1 MTMFLIGVALI
12 AMMLLGAPLFAVIA
26 ASVMINFAREGVDL
40 TVVIIEVYRLA
51 EMPVLLAI
59 PLFTFAGYLLAES
72 NAPKRLVRIT
82 NVFFG
87 WMPGGLAAVALVI
100 CAMFTAFT
108 GASGVTIVALGGMLY
123 PALKQ
128 AGYSERYSLGL
139 VTTSG
144 SIGLLFAP
152 SLPLILYGVVAQ
164 QLNIGVPVS
173 ISDLF
178 LAGILPGLLIIVMLS
193 IYGLWQNRG
202 PQAGHQPFSWRE
214 ALASVR
220 EAMWELPLPFIV
232 LGGIYSGYFAVS
244 EAAAV
249 TAIYVFIV
257 EVLIHR
263 EITFTNLPKI
273 MRESMVLVG
282 AILIVLSMSLA
293 STNYLLDA
301 EIPVQTFQLHP
312 QPCGQRIQFPAAA
325 ERIPAHAGHDAG
337 YLFRAG
343 DHGAVDPAHCSW
355 LWHQSRAPRNH
366 LPGQHGNRLPDAAD
380 GHEPVHRHVPLRPA
394 DAGNIPRRAA
404 LRRDP
409 ADRCVDHHLLAGPV
423 SGADQE
429 LRFPVRS

>member
-1 MTMFLIGVALI
+1 MMMFLIGIALI

-26 ASVMINFAREGVDL
+26 ASVMISFAREGVDL

-72 NAPKRLVRIT
+72 NAPKRLVRIS
-82 NVFFG
+82 NVFVG

-178 LAGILPGLLIIVMLS
+178 LAGILPGLLIVVMLS
-193 IYGLWQNRG
+193 LYGLWQNRG
-202 PQAGHQPFSWRE
+202 PQAAHQPFSWHE
-214 ALASVR
+214 ALAALR
-220 EAMWELPLPFIV
+220 EAAWELPLPFIV

-263 EITFTNLPKI
+263 EITFTKLPKI

-301 EIPVQTFQLHP
+301 EIPSKLFSFIRTHVDNAYTFLLLLNLFLLVLGMMLDIFSALVIMVPLILPIAIGYGIHP
-312 QPCGQRIQFPAAA
+312 VHLGIIFLANMEIA
-325 ERIPAHAGHDAG
+325 
-337 YLFRAG
+337 YLMPPMGMNLFIAMYRFDRPMLEIFRAVLPFVAILLT
-343 DHGAVDPAHCSW
+343 AVLIITYWPALS
-355 LWHQSRAPRNH
+355 L
-366 LPGQHGNRLPDAAD
+366 
-380 GHEPVHRHVPLRPA
+380 
-394 DAGNIPRRAA
+394 A
-404 LRRDP
+404 LIK
-409 ADRCVDHHLLAGPV
+409 
-423 SGADQE
+423 S
-429 LRFPVRS
+429 

>member
-1 MTMFLIGVALI
+1 MILAGLALI

-26 ASVMINFAREGVDL
+26 ASVMLAFAREDVDL
-40 TVVIIEVYRLA
+40 TVVVIEIYRLA

-72 NAPKRLVRIT
+72 QAPHRLVRIT

-108 GASGVTIVALGGMLY
+108 GASGVTIVALGGLLY

-128 AGYSERYSLGL
+128 AGYPERYSLGL
-139 VTTSG
+139 VTVSG

-164 QLNIGVPVS
+164 QLNIGHTVA

-178 LAGILPGLLIIVMLS
+178 LAGILPGLLIVFLLS
-193 IYGLWQNRG
+193 LYGLWQRRG
-202 PQAGHQPFSWRE
+202 QQAEREPFTARE
-214 ALASVR
+214 ALAALR
-220 EAMWELPLPFIV
+220 EAAWELPLPVIV

-257 EVLIHR
+257 EVLIRR
-263 EITFTNLPKI
+263 EIGFAVLPRI

-282 AILIVLSMSLA
+282 AILIVLGMSLA
-293 STNYLLDA
+293 STNYLIDA
-301 EIPVQTFQLHP
+301 EIPAKLFTYIRDHVHNAYSFLLLLNLFLLVLGMFLDIFSALVIMVPLILPIAVGYGIHP
-312 QPCGQRIQFPAAA
+312 VHLGIIFLANMEIA
-325 ERIPAHAGHDAG
+325 
-337 YLFRAG
+337 YLMPPMGMNLFIAMYRFDRPMLEIFRAVLPFVAILVI
-343 DHGAVDPAHCSW
+343 AVLIITYWPQLS
-355 LWHQSRAPRNH
+355 LVLIKN
-366 LPGQHGNRLPDAAD
+366 
-380 GHEPVHRHVPLRPA
+380 
-394 DAGNIPRRAA
+394 
-404 LRRDP
+404 
-409 ADRCVDHHLLAGPV
+409 
-423 SGADQE
+423 
-429 LRFPVRS
+429 

>member
-1 MTMFLIGVALI
+1 MILVGLALI
-12 AMMLLGAPLFAVIA
+12 AMVLLGAPLFAVIA
-26 ASVMINFAREGVDL
+26 ASVMLGFAREDVDL
-40 TVVIIEVYRLA
+40 TVVIISIYRLA

-72 NAPKRLVRIT
+72 QAPHRLVRIT

-108 GASGVTIVALGGMLY
+108 GASGVTIVALGGLLY

-128 AGYSERYSLGL
+128 AGYPERYSLGL

-164 QLNIGVPVS
+164 QLNIGHPVA
-173 ISDLF
+173 INDLF
-178 LAGILPGLLIIVMLS
+178 LAGILPGLLIVFLLS
-193 IYGLWQNRG
+193 LYGLWQGRG
-202 PQAGHQPFSWRE
+202 RLVAREPFSLRE
-214 ALASVR
+214 ALAALR
-220 EAMWELPLPFIV
+220 EAVWELPLPFIV

-257 EVLIHR
+257 EVLINR
-263 EITFTNLPKI
+263 EISFAVLPRI

-282 AILIVLSMSLA
+282 AILIVLGMSLA

-301 EIPVQTFQLHP
+301 EIPAKLFAYIREHVDNGFSFLLLLNLFLLVLGMMLDIFSALVIMVP
-312 QPCGQRIQFPAAA
+312 LILPIAV
-325 ERIPAHAGHDAG
+325 G
-337 YLFRAG
+337 YGINPVHLGIIFLANMEIAYLMPPMGMNLFIAMYRFDRPMLEIFRA
-343 DHGAVDPAHCSW
+343 V
-355 LWHQSRAPRNH
+355 
-366 LPGQHGNRLPDAAD
+366 LPFVA
-380 GHEPVHRHVPLRPA
+380 
-394 DAGNIPRRAA
+394 I
-404 LRRDP
+404 
-409 ADRCVDHHLLAGPV
+409 LLAAVLIITYWP
-423 SGADQE
+423 E
-429 LRFPVRS
+429 LSLALIKH

>member
-1 MTMFLIGVALI
+1 MILAGIALI
-12 AMMLLGAPLFAVIA
+12 AMVLLGAPLFAVIA
-26 ASVMINFAREGVDL
+26 ASVMLGFAHEDVDL
-40 TVVIIEVYRLA
+40 TVVIIEIYRLA

-72 NAPKRLVRIT
+72 QAPHRLVRIT

-164 QLNIGVPVS
+164 QLNIGHSVA

-178 LAGILPGLLIIVMLS
+178 LAGILPGLLIVFMLS
-193 IYGLWQNRG
+193 IFGLWQRRG
-202 PQAGHQPFSWRE
+202 QHAAHEPFSIRE
-214 ALASVR
+214 ALAALR
-220 EAMWELPLPFIV
+220 EAAWELPLPVIV

-263 EITFTNLPKI
+263 EISFVVLPRI

-282 AILIVLSMSLA
+282 AILIVLGMSLA
-293 STNYLLDA
+293 STNYLIDA
-301 EIPVQTFQLHP
+301 EIPTKLFTYIREHVDNGFSFLLLLNLFLLVLGMMLDIFSALVIMVPLILPIAVGYGIHP
-312 QPCGQRIQFPAAA
+312 VHLGIIFLANMEIA
-325 ERIPAHAGHDAG
+325 
-337 YLFRAG
+337 YLMPPMGMNLFIAMYRFDRPMLEIFRAVLPFVAILLV
-343 DHGAVDPAHCSW
+343 AVLIITYW
-355 LWHQSRAPRNH
+355 
-366 LPGQHGNRLPDAAD
+366 PGLS
-380 GHEPVHRHVPLRPA
+380 L
-394 DAGNIPRRAA
+394 A
-404 LRRDP
+404 LIKT
-409 ADRCVDHHLLAGPV
+409 
-423 SGADQE
+423 
-429 LRFPVRS
+429 

>member
-1 MTMFLIGVALI
+1 MMILAGALLVLM
-12 AMMLLGAPLFAVIA
+12 ALLGAPLFSVIA
-26 ASVMINFAREGVDL
+26 AGVLLNFATDGVDL
-40 TVVIIEVYRLA
+40 TVVIIEIYRLA

-72 NAPKRLVRIT
+72 GAPKRLVRIT
-82 NVFFG
+82 DVFFG
-87 WMPGGLAAVALVI
+87 WLPGGMAAVALLI

-123 PALKQ
+123 PALRQ
-128 AGYSERYSLGL
+128 AGYPERYSLGL

-164 QLNIGVPVS
+164 QLNIGHPVA

-178 LAGILPGLLIIVMLS
+178 LAGILPGLLIVFLLS
-193 IYGLWQNRG
+193 LYGFWQIRG
-202 PQAGHQPFSWRE
+202 TRAAMPAFSRAE
-214 ALASVR
+214 ALAALR
-220 EAMWELPLPFIV
+220 DAGWELPLPVVV

-263 EITFTNLPKI
+263 EISFARLPGI

-282 AILIVLSMSLA
+282 AILIVLGMSLA

-301 EIPVQTFQLHP
+301 EVPS
-312 QPCGQRIQFPAAA
+312 R
-325 ERIPAHAGHDAG
+325 
-337 YLFRAG
+337 LFRFIR
-343 DHGAVDPAHCSW
+343 DHVDSAFGFLLLLNAFLLVLGLMLDIFSALVIMVPLILPIAVGYGIDPVHLGIIFLANMEIAY
-355 LWHQSRAPRNH
+355 LMPPMGMNLFIAMYRFERPMLEIFRAVLPFVAILLAAVLIITYWPALSLAL
-366 LPGQHGNRLPDAAD
+366 LPG
-380 GHEPVHRHVPLRPA
+380 
-394 DAGNIPRRAA
+394 
-404 LRRDP
+404 
-409 ADRCVDHHLLAGPV
+409 
-423 SGADQE
+423 
-429 LRFPVRS
+429 

>member
-1 MTMFLIGVALI
+1 MILAGLALI
-12 AMMLLGAPLFAVIA
+12 AMALLGAPLFAVIA
-26 ASVMINFAREGVDL
+26 ASVMISFAREDVDL
-40 TVVIIEVYRLA
+40 TVVIISIYRLA

-72 NAPKRLVRIT
+72 QAPHRLVRIT

-87 WMPGGLAAVALVI
+87 WLPGGLAAVALLI

-108 GASGVTIVALGGMLY
+108 GASGVTIVALGGLLY

-128 AGYSERYSLGL
+128 AGYPERYSLGL

-164 QLNIGVPVS
+164 QLNIGHPVA

-178 LAGILPGLLIIVMLS
+178 LAGILPGLLIVFLLS
-193 IYGLWQNRG
+193 LYGLWQRRG
-202 PQAGHQPFSWRE
+202 PQPSLPSQPFSWRE
-214 ALASVR
+214 ALAALR
-220 EAMWELPLPFIV
+220 EAIWELPLPVIV

-257 EVLIHR
+257 EVLITR
-263 EITFTNLPKI
+263 EISFAVLPRI

-282 AILIVLSMSLA
+282 AILIVLGMSLA

-301 EIPVQTFQLHP
+301 EIPTKLFTYIRDHVHNGFSFLLLLNLFLLVLGMMLDIFSALVIMVP
-312 QPCGQRIQFPAAA
+312 LILPIAV
-325 ERIPAHAGHDAG
+325 G
-337 YLFRAG
+337 YG
-343 DHGAVDPAHCSW
+343 I
-355 LWHQSRAPRNH
+355 N
-366 LPGQHGNRLPDAAD
+366 
-380 GHEPVHRHVPLRPA
+380 PVHLGIIFLANMEIAYLMPPMGMNLFIAMYRFDRPMLEIFRSVLPFVGILLVA
-394 DAGNIPRRAA
+394 VLIITYWPA
-404 LRRDP
+404 LS
-409 ADRCVDHHLLAGPV
+409 LALIK
-423 SGADQE
+423 S
-429 LRFPVRS
+429 

>member
-1 MTMFLIGVALI
+1 MTMFLIGIALI

-26 ASVMINFAREGVDL
+26 ASVMISFAREGVDL

-72 NAPKRLVRIT
+72 NAPKRLVRIS
-82 NVFFG
+82 NVFVG

-164 QLNIGVPVS
+164 QLNISHSVS

-178 LAGILPGLLIIVMLS
+178 LAGILPGLLIVVMLS

-202 PQAGHQPFSWRE
+202 PQAAHQPFSWRE
-214 ALASVR
+214 ALAALR
-220 EAMWELPLPFIV
+220 EAIWELPLPFIV

-301 EIPVQTFQLHP
+301 EIPSQLFSFIRTHVDNAYTFLLLLNLFLLVLGMMLDIFSALVIMVPLILPIAIGYGIHP
-312 QPCGQRIQFPAAA
+312 VHLGIIFLANMEIA
-325 ERIPAHAGHDAG
+325 
-337 YLFRAG
+337 YLMPPMGMNLFIAMYRFDRPMLEIFRA
-343 DHGAVDPAHCSW
+343 V
-355 LWHQSRAPRNH
+355 
-366 LPGQHGNRLPDAAD
+366 LPFVA
-380 GHEPVHRHVPLRPA
+380 
-394 DAGNIPRRAA
+394 I
-404 LRRDP
+404 
-409 ADRCVDHHLLAGPV
+409 LLAAVLIITYWPSLSLALIKG
-423 SGADQE
+423 
-429 LRFPVRS
+429 

>member
-26 ASVMINFAREGVDL
+26 ASVMISFAREGVDL

-72 NAPKRLVRIT
+72 NAPKRLVRIS
-82 NVFFG
+82 NVFVG

-128 AGYSERYSLGL
+128 AGYSERYSLGR

-164 QLNIGVPVS
+164 QLNISHSVS

-178 LAGILPGLLIIVMLS
+178 LAGILPGLLIVVMLS

-202 PQAGHQPFSWRE
+202 PQAAHQPFSWHE
-214 ALASVR
+214 ALAALR
-220 EAMWELPLPFIV
+220 EAIWELPLPFIV

-263 EITFTNLPKI
+263 EITFTKLPKI

-301 EIPVQTFQLHP
+301 EIPSQLFSFIRTHVDNAYTFLLLLNLFLLVLGMMLDIFSALVIMVPLILPIAIGYGIHP
-312 QPCGQRIQFPAAA
+312 VHLGIIFLANMEIA
-325 ERIPAHAGHDAG
+325 
-337 YLFRAG
+337 YLMPPMGMNLFIAMYRFDRPMLEIFRA
-343 DHGAVDPAHCSW
+343 V
-355 LWHQSRAPRNH
+355 
-366 LPGQHGNRLPDAAD
+366 LPFVA
-380 GHEPVHRHVPLRPA
+380 
-394 DAGNIPRRAA
+394 I
-404 LRRDP
+404 
-409 ADRCVDHHLLAGPV
+409 LLAAVLIITYWPAL
-423 SGADQE
+423 SLA
-429 LRFPVRS
+429 LIKS

>member
-1 MTMFLIGVALI
+1 MTILIGIALI
-12 AMMLLGAPLFAVIA
+12 VMVLLGAPLFAVIA
-26 ASVMINFAREGVDL
+26 AGVLINFARAGTDL
-40 TVVIIEVYRLA
+40 TVIPIEIYSLA

-72 NAPKRLVRIT
+72 NAPQRLVRIT

-123 PALKQ
+123 PALKH
-128 AGYSERYSLGL
+128 AHYPERYSLGL

-164 QLNIGVPVS
+164 QLNIGHSVS

-178 LAGILPGLLIIVMLS
+178 LAGIFPGLLIVFLLS
-193 IYGLWQNRG
+193 LYGFWQVRG
-202 PQAGHQPFSWRE
+202 TRSEHQPFSRGE
-214 ALASVR
+214 ALAALR
-220 EAMWELPLPFIV
+220 EAAWELPLPVVV

-263 EITFTNLPKI
+263 EISLANLPAI
-273 MRESMVLVG
+273 MRKSMVLVG
-282 AILIVLSMSLA
+282 AILIVLGMSLA

-301 EIPVQTFQLHP
+301 EIPSKLFGFIRSHVDNAFGFLLLLNVFLLMLGMMLDIFSALVIMVP
-312 QPCGQRIQFPAAA
+312 LILPLAV
-325 ERIPAHAGHDAG
+325 G
-337 YLFRAG
+337 YGINPVHLGIIFLANMEIAYLMPPMGMNLFIAMYRFDRPMLDIFRAVLPFVAILVL
-343 DHGAVDPAHCSW
+343 AVLIITYWPALS
-355 LWHQSRAPRNH
+355 LALINH
-366 LPGQHGNRLPDAAD
+366 
-380 GHEPVHRHVPLRPA
+380 
-394 DAGNIPRRAA
+394 
-404 LRRDP
+404 
-409 ADRCVDHHLLAGPV
+409 
-423 SGADQE
+423 
-429 LRFPVRS
+429 

>member
-1 MTMFLIGVALI
+1 MILAGLFLL
-12 AMMLLGAPLFAVIA
+12 AMVLLGAPLFVVIG
-26 ASVMINFAREGVDL
+26 ASVMLSFARADTDL
-40 TVVIIEVYRLA
+40 TVIPIEIYSLA

-72 NAPKRLVRIT
+72 QAPQRLVRIT

-108 GASGVTIVALGGMLY
+108 GASGVTIVALGGLLY

-128 AGYSERYSLGL
+128 AGYPERYSLGL

-164 QLNIGVPVS
+164 QLNVGHAVA

-178 LAGILPGLLIIVMLS
+178 LAGILPGLLIVLLLS
-193 IYGLWQNRG
+193 LFGLWQKRG
-202 PQAGHQPFSWRE
+202 FQAPQTPFTWRE
-214 ALASVR
+214 GGAALRA
-220 EAMWELPLPFIV
+220 AAWELPLPVIV
-232 LGGIYSGYFAVS
+232 LGGIYSGFFAVS

-263 EITFTNLPKI
+263 EIKFSALPKI

-282 AILIVLSMSLA
+282 AILIVLGMSLA
-293 STNYLLDA
+293 STNYLLDQEVPTRLFEYIRA
-301 EIPVQTFQLHP
+301 HVHEAFGFLLLLNIFLLFLGMMLDIFSALVIMVPLILPIAVGYGIHPIHLGIIFLANMEIAYLMPPMGMNLF
-312 QPCGQRIQFPAAA
+312 I
-325 ERIPAHAGHDAG
+325 AG
-337 YLFRAG
+337 YRFGRPMLEIFRS
-343 DHGAVDPAHCSW
+343 V
-355 LWHQSRAPRNH
+355 
-366 LPGQHGNRLPDAAD
+366 LPFVAIL
-380 GHEPVHRHVPLRPA
+380 
-394 DAGNIPRRAA
+394 
-404 LRRDP
+404 
-409 ADRCVDHHLLAGPV
+409 LLAVLIITYWPAL
-423 SGADQE
+423 SLA
-429 LRFPVRS
+429 FIKS

>member
-1 MTMFLIGVALI
+1 MMILIGIALI
-12 AMMLLGAPLFAVIA
+12 VMVLLGAPLFAVIA
-26 ASVMINFAREGVDL
+26 ASVMINFASDDVDL
-40 TVVIIEVYRLA
+40 TVVIIEIYRLA
-51 EMPVLLAI
+51 ETPVLLAI

-72 NAPKRLVRIT
+72 QAPQRLVRIT
-82 NVFFG
+82 NVFFA

-152 SLPLILYGVVAQ
+152 SLPLVLYGVVAQ
-164 QLNIGVPVS
+164 QLNIGAPVA

-178 LAGILPGLLIIVMLS
+178 LAGIFPGILIIVMLTL
-193 IYGLWQNRG
+193 YGLWQRRG
-202 PQAGHQPFSWRE
+202 EQVVTQPFNRRE
-214 ALASVR
+214 ALSALR
-220 EAMWELPLPFIV
+220 EAAWELPLPFIV

-263 EITFTNLPKI
+263 EITFTRLPQI

-282 AILIVLSMSLA
+282 AILIVLGMSLA

-301 EIPVQTFQLHP
+301 EVPSKLFTFIRSHVDSAFSFLLLLNVFLLMLGMFLDIFSALVIMVPLILPIAVGYGINPVHLGIIFLANME
-312 QPCGQRIQFPAAA
+312 IA
-325 ERIPAHAGHDAG
+325 
-337 YLFRAG
+337 YLMPPMGMNLFIAMYRFDRPMLEIFRA
-343 DHGAVDPAHCSW
+343 V
-355 LWHQSRAPRNH
+355 
-366 LPGQHGNRLPDAAD
+366 LPFVGIL
-380 GHEPVHRHVPLRPA
+380 
-394 DAGNIPRRAA
+394 
-404 LRRDP
+404 
-409 ADRCVDHHLLAGPV
+409 LLAVLIITYWPALSLALIG
-423 SGADQE
+423 G
-429 LRFPVRS
+429 

>member
-1 MTMFLIGVALI
+1 MTFLIGIALI
-12 AMMLLGAPLFAVIA
+12 AMVLLGAPLFAVIA
-26 ASVMINFAREGVDL
+26 ASVMVNFAMDGVDL

-128 AGYSERYSLGL
+128 AGYPERYSLGL

-178 LAGILPGLLIIVMLS
+178 LAGILPGLLIVVMLS
-193 IYGLWQNRG
+193 LYGLWQQRG
-202 PQAGHQPFSWRE
+202 PRAAHQPFSWRE

-220 EAMWELPLPFIV
+220 EAAWELPLPFIV

-263 EITFTNLPKI
+263 EISFANLPRI

-301 EIPVQTFQLHP
+301 EIPTKLFSFIRTHVDNAFSFLLLLNLFLLVLGMFLDIFSALVIMVPLILPIAVGYGIHP
-312 QPCGQRIQFPAAA
+312 VHLGIIFLANMEIA
-325 ERIPAHAGHDAG
+325 
-337 YLFRAG
+337 YLMPPMGMNLFIAMYRFDRPMLDIFRAVLPFVAILLV
-343 DHGAVDPAHCSW
+343 AVLIITYWPALS
-355 LWHQSRAPRNH
+355 LVLIKS
-366 LPGQHGNRLPDAAD
+366 
-380 GHEPVHRHVPLRPA
+380 
-394 DAGNIPRRAA
+394 
-404 LRRDP
+404 
-409 ADRCVDHHLLAGPV
+409 
-423 SGADQE
+423 
-429 LRFPVRS
+429 

>member
-1 MTMFLIGVALI
+1 MILVGLALI

-26 ASVMINFAREGVDL
+26 ASVMLGFAREDVDL
-40 TVVIIEVYRLA
+40 TVVIISIYRLA

-72 NAPKRLVRIT
+72 QAPHRLVRIT

-108 GASGVTIVALGGMLY
+108 GASGVTIVALGGLLY

-128 AGYSERYSLGL
+128 AGYPERYSLGL
-139 VTTSG
+139 VSVSG

-164 QLNIGVPVS
+164 QLNIGHPVA

-178 LAGILPGLLIIVMLS
+178 LAGILPGLLIVFLLS
-193 IYGLWQNRG
+193 IYGLWQGRG
-202 PQAGHQPFSWRE
+202 RLAAHEPFSLRE
-214 ALASVR
+214 ALAAMR
-220 EAMWELPLPFIV
+220 EAVWELPLPFVV

-257 EVLIHR
+257 EVLVNR
-263 EITFTNLPKI
+263 EISFAVLPRI

-282 AILIVLSMSLA
+282 AILIVLGMSLA

-301 EIPVQTFQLHP
+301 EIPAKLFAYIREHVDNGFSFLLLLNLFLLMLGMMLDIFSALVIMVP
-312 QPCGQRIQFPAAA
+312 LILPIAV
-325 ERIPAHAGHDAG
+325 G
-337 YLFRAG
+337 YGINPVHLGIIFLANMEIAYLMPPMGMNLFIAMYRFDRPMLEIFRAVLPFVAILLT
-343 DHGAVDPAHCSW
+343 AVLIITYWPELS
-355 LWHQSRAPRNH
+355 L
-366 LPGQHGNRLPDAAD
+366 
-380 GHEPVHRHVPLRPA
+380 
-394 DAGNIPRRAA
+394 A
-404 LRRDP
+404 LIKN
-409 ADRCVDHHLLAGPV
+409 
-423 SGADQE
+423 
-429 LRFPVRS
+429 

>member
-1 MTMFLIGVALI
+1 MMILIGVALI

-26 ASVMINFAREGVDL
+26 ASVMINFALDGMDL
-40 TVVIIEVYRLA
+40 TVVIIEIYRLA

-72 NAPKRLVRIT
+72 QAPHRLVRIT

-123 PALKQ
+123 PALKE

-164 QLNIGVPVS
+164 QLNIGAPVS

-178 LAGILPGLLIIVMLS
+178 RAGIVPGLLIIVLLS
-193 IYGLWQNRG
+193 IYGLWQRRG
-202 PQAGHQPFSWRE
+202 SPVPLTPFSGRE
-214 ALASVR
+214 ALAAVR
-220 EAMWELPLPFIV
+220 EAAWELPLPFIV

-282 AILIVLSMSLA
+282 AILIVLGMSLA

-301 EIPVQTFQLHP
+301 EIPTKLFNFIRNHVDNAYSFLLLLNLFLLALGMMLDIFSALVIMVPLILPIAVGYGIHP
-312 QPCGQRIQFPAAA
+312 VHLGIIFLANMEIA
-325 ERIPAHAGHDAG
+325 
-337 YLFRAG
+337 YLMPPMGMNLFIAMYRFDRPMLEIFRA
-343 DHGAVDPAHCSW
+343 V
-355 LWHQSRAPRNH
+355 
-366 LPGQHGNRLPDAAD
+366 LPFVAILLLSVLIITYWPT
-380 GHEPVHRHVPLRPA
+380 LTL
-394 DAGNIPRRAA
+394 A
-404 LRRDP
+404 LIK
-409 ADRCVDHHLLAGPV
+409 
-423 SGADQE
+423 S
-429 LRFPVRS
+429 